1 MKFSEAQNL
10 LSKQNNHLIVLPST
24 LSSTLSSTLFLSQEL
39 FLIFCLLLTPS
50 LFLLLLDCPAEPHA
64 TPPLGGVFGVV
75 GGAILN
81 PL

>member
-10 LSKQNNHLIVLPST
+10 LSKQNNHLIVLP
-24 LSSTLSSTLFLSQEL
+24 STLSSTLFLSQEL